1 MRRDYLEAIIR
12 DLRSKDTSRINDG
25 IRKIA
30 SLSNLE
36 GYERIEKG
44 RRESAAPSINSLMKR
59 LLGLCSD
66 DDWQTRRAAI
76 RGLGELAFLGLN
88 MEDICMIILKLR
100 GCLLDDDGRVR
111 WAAVQALDR
120 FRMFLPDEFY
130 LDAYRRLR
138 EMYEQQEGK
147 IRRSI
152 GQALERMDNPHLRLL
167 LKAEEFRGMG
177 VTSEE
182 LMKGFELE
190 ELVRGFRGW
199 VAEMRGDDLRRRVKM
214 RSAPIGS
221 DAALGEVLAGYTKNA
236 LVGMGK
242 LIDLP
247 KPFTGLKK
255 RELVEKLCFHLCSL
269 GFLRR
274 VVGGL
279 RPEERLALLGLMLRC
294 GFMSCDEFTEKYG
307 DDLEESP
314 YWDWHPPETVMGRL
328 KARGLIGE
336 GSFDG
341 CERIFIPFELRS
353 PLQAVQMEE
362 EAPDGSPGTWKSGIR
377 EP

>member
-1 MRRDYLEAIIR
+1 MDDIIR

-30 SLSNLE
+30 SLSNID
-36 GYERIEKG
+36 GYEQIEKG
-44 RRESAAPSINSLMKR
+44 MRESATPSINMLLKR
-59 LLGLCSD
+59 LLRLCND

-88 MEDICMIILKLR
+88 MENVSMIIRKLR
-100 GCLLDDDGRVR
+100 GRLLDEDGRVR
-111 WAAVQALDR
+111 WAAVQALGR
-120 FRMFLPDEFY
+120 FSVFLPDELY
-130 LDAYRRLR
+130 LDAYRRLQ
-138 EMYEQQEGK
+138 EMHEQQRGK

-167 LKAEEFRGMG
+167 LKAEEYRGRG
-177 VTSEE
+177 APTEE
-182 LMKGFELE
+182 LRKSLEME

-199 VAEMRGDDLRRRVKM
+199 VEEMRKDDMRRRMKM

-221 DAALGEVLAGYTKNA
+221 DAAMGEVLARYTKNA

-242 LIDLP
+242 LLDLP

-255 RELVEKLCFHLCSL
+255 RELVEKVCFHLCRL
-269 GFLRR
+269 GFLKR
-274 VVGGL
+274 VVRGL
-279 RPEERLALLGLMLRC
+279 RPEERLALLDLMLKG
-294 GFMSCDEFTEKYG
+294 GFMPWDEFSGKYG

-314 YWDWHPPETVMGRL
+314 YWKWHPPKTVMGRL

-341 CERIFIPFELRS
+341 SERIFIPYELR
-353 PLQAVQMEE
+353 PLLQAVQMEKEASDESPSTCE
-362 EAPDGSPGTWKSGIR
+362 EA
-377 EP
+377 

>member
-1 MRRDYLEAIIR
+1 MEAIIR

-30 SLSNLE
+30 SLSNIE
-36 GYERIEKG
+36 GYEQIEKG
-44 RRESAAPSINSLMKR
+44 KRESAAPSINILMKR
-59 LLGLCSD
+59 LLRLCND
-66 DDWQTRRAAI
+66 NNWQTRQAAI

-88 MEDICMIILKLR
+88 MENINRIILKLR
-100 GCLLDDDGRVR
+100 GRLLDDDGRVR
-111 WAAVQALDR
+111 WATVQALGR
-120 FRMFLPDEFY
+120 FRLFLPDELY
-130 LDAYRRLR
+130 LDAYRKLQ
-138 EMYEQQEGK
+138 EMHEQQRGK

-167 LKAEEFRGMG
+167 LKAEEYRGMG
-177 VTSEE
+177 VPSEA
-182 LMKGFELE
+182 LMKSLELE

-199 VAEMRGDDLRRRVKM
+199 VEEMREDDLRRRVKM
-214 RSAPIGS
+214 RSAPIGP

-242 LIDLP
+242 LLDLP

-255 RELVEKLCFHLCSL
+255 RELVEKICFHLCSL
-269 GFLRR
+269 GFLKR
-274 VVGGL
+274 VVRGL
-279 RPEERLALLGLMLRC
+279 RPEERLALLGLMLKG
-294 GFMSCDEFTEKYG
+294 GFMHWDEFSGKFG

-341 CERIFIPFELRS
+341 SERIFIPYEFRPL
-353 PLQAVQMEE
+353 LQAVQMEKDAPDESPSTCE
-362 EAPDGSPGTWKSGIR
+362 EA
-377 EP
+377 